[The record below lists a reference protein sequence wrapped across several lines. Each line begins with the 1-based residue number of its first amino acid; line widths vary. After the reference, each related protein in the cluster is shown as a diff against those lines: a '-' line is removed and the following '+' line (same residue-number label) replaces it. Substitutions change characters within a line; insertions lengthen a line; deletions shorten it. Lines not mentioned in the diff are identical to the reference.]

1 MIGKIGLGIAVGYF
15 TLFGG
20 MMMFNP
26 TAIDGL
32 GLQWTNP
39 AGKTE
44 VRCYY
49 GALSWSLAASLIYLW
64 SGGLIREAVTI
75 VLFLATA
82 ILVSRVIG
90 SFVDASW
97 GEDYTKS
104 AIPIEIVFVITAVI
118 VWFTT
123 KPSGNTESA
132 AG

>member
-1 MIGKIGLGIAVGYF
+1 MIGKIGIGIAVGYF

-26 TAIDGL
+26 AAIDGL
-32 GLQWTNP
+32 GLHWTNA

-49 GALSWSLAASLIYLW
+49 GALSWALAGSLIYLW

-90 SFVDASW
+90 SFVDGAW
-97 GEDYTKS
+97 GEEYTRS
-104 AIPIEIVFVITAVI
+104 AIPIEIVFVVLAVI
-118 VWFTT
+118 VWCTT
-123 KPSGNTESA
+123 KPSAKVENATS
-132 AG
+132 

>member
-1 MIGKIGLGIAVGYF
+1 MIGKIGLGIAIGYF

-26 TAIDGL
+26 TAIEGL

-49 GALSWSLAASLIYLW
+49 GALSWALAATLIYLW

-90 SFVDASW
+90 TAVDGAW
-97 GEDYTKS
+97 DEEYTRS
-104 AIPIEIVFVITAVI
+104 AIPIEIVFVITAII

-123 KPSGNTESA
+123 KPSVKADSA
-132 AG
+132 AA